1 MSPAFSSTKQAAAF
15 ASLLLAL
22 FLLPWVAGRPLL
34 PPREELYSATSWAYG
49 AFPYMHDQIF
59 EEKGDID
66 IAFMG
71 SSPMYWGIDTPYVQA
86 KMSGMLGRPAVVRSL
101 CWHYSGFDALY
112 FIARDLLRHR
122 KVRMIVFCDMIYP
135 DTSDAAHRSTSKW
148 FLWSEDAPE
157 VAGLSL
163 KAKATFYAGAIVGMP
178 RNLLDLV
185 RHNLPAIPSEEI
197 LVKPGYPKL
206 KSPALRLGSLAV
218 TWAAGHAMAD
228 CTPHGTARQSDA
240 CIYSEATKTNFQ
252 FSRQPVQPAQA
263 AFCRKMAALAREH
276 QVKLVYLHFTRTF
289 ERTSPVIESSAFW
302 PEVFAGDVAMLGIP
316 GAKLFAGITEET
328 LTNKL
333 YNDAVHL
340 NRNGQKFFTP
350 LVTPSLVQIYAN
362 QAKP

>member
-15 ASLLLAL
+15 ASLLLVL
-22 FLLPWVAGRPLL
+22 FLLPLVAGRPML

-86 KMSGMLGRPAVVRSL
+86 KMSEVLGRPAVVRSL

-112 FIARDLLRHR
+112 FIARDLLQHR

-135 DTSDAAHRSTSKW
+135 DPSNAAHRSTSKW
-148 FLWSEDAPE
+148 FLWPEDGPE
-157 VAGLSL
+157 ISGLDM

-178 RNLLDLV
+178 RNLLDLA

-197 LVKPGYPKL
+197 LVKSGYPKL
-206 KSPALRLGSLAV
+206 KSPARRLGSLAV
-218 TWAAGHAMAD
+218 TWSAGHELTD
-228 CTPHGTARQSDA
+228 CAPQGTVRPSDA
-240 CIYSEATKTNFQ
+240 CVYSEATKTNFQ
-252 FSRQPVQPAQA
+252 FSRQPVPPTQI
-263 AFCRKMAALAREH
+263 AFCRKMASLAREH
-276 QVKLVYLHFTRTF
+276 RVKLVYLHFTRTF
-289 ERTSPVIESSAFW
+289 ERASPVIETSAFW
-302 PEVFAGDVAMLGIP
+302 PEVFADDITMIGIP
-316 GAKLFAGITEET
+316 GAKLFAGISEGD

-350 LVTPSLVQIYAN
+350 LVTPGLVNIYEN
-362 QAKP
+362 ETIP